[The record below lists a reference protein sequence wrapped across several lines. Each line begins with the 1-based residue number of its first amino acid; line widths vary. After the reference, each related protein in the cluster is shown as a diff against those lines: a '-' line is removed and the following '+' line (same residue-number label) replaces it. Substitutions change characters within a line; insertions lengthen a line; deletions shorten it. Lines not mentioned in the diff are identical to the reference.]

1 MNNGLTCRIFS
12 IFAANIEE
20 NDCENMMKTTI
31 LEQDGNLVAVLEGR
45 LDTAAAA
52 VTEKELQPLYN
63 CDGKDIV
70 FDCAKLDFI
79 SSSGLRL
86 FLGVLKAAKPK
97 GSKVCITGMNNEL
110 KDVFTITGFTS
121 LFEFK

>member
-1 MNNGLTCRIFS
+1 MNNRLTCCFFS
-12 IFAANIEE
+12 NFAANINE
-20 NDCENMMKTTI
+20 NGYKIMMKTTI
-31 LEQDGNLVAVLEGR
+31 QQEDGNLVAVLEGR

-52 VTEKELQPLYN
+52 ATEKELQPLYD
-63 CDGKDIV
+63 CEGKNIV
-70 FDCAKLDFI
+70 FDCSKLEFI

-97 GSKVCITGMNNEL
+97 GSKVCITGMSNEL